1 MPFLAKLLLTNLVIV
16 TCVQVGRRFP
26 PLAGLI
32 ATMPITTLAV
42 LLWLHSDNPG
52 NSRLLADYARGAL
65 WGIIPT
71 FLFFA
76 AAWFCLR
83 RDVALPLT
91 LAAAFTVWL
100 AGAAVHQWLV
110 R

>member
-16 TCVQVGRRFP
+16 TCVQLGRRFP

-42 LLWLHSDNPG
+42 LLWLRSDNPG

-83 RDVALPLT
+83 RGMALPVAL
-91 LAAAFTVWL
+91 AASFGVWL

>member
-1 MPFLAKLLLTNLVIV
+1 MPFLGKLLLTNLVIV

-26 PLAGLI
+26 PLAGLV
-32 ATMPITTLAV
+32 ATMPITTPAV

-52 NSRLLADYARGAL
+52 NSRLLADYAKGAL

-76 AAWFCLR
+76 VAWLCLR
-83 RDVALPLT
+83 RGIALPLT
-91 LAAAFTVWL
+91 LTAAFGVWL
-100 AGAAVHQWLV
+100 GGAALHQWLV